1 MVSMAVS
8 ANPPVVADAIT
19 CVASDDLFEIHFSR
33 GRRAA
38 HIAVSVGLVFLTAF
52 LALTLFAA
60 FRLRIAFDNW
70 WGWPPLACCLLAA
83 IAHRFFTTGFKR
95 APIRID
101 RAGRVRCGFRR
112 VRFRTRPTAHLIG
125 PAGDDGFFVYR
136 GPLRVKSHVV
146 LVSPGGTRV
155 TLFKT
160 RNELRARYVAQSL
173 EIWLGQSGSPTLKA
187 DSDVYFARALT
198 VMCATVIF
206 VSLSKQWA
214 DHQIFHPVHM
224 GTFALI
230 FTAALTSLLFVLSAR
245 RLWVRWLDRSVML
258 TVKDRAVQSVVTLLA
273 MFAISATVFHFANLV
288 ELRSTPMQPRTSR
301 TVISQVGPST
311 KTCDV
316 PIYFIEPR
324 LGRLSRF
331 CVAND
336 ARKWEVGQGLL
347 LDERVNAFG
356 VRVVAVT
363 QLDREAGV
371 WGGKDRRTLE
381 RCSAR

>member
-1 MVSMAVS
+1 MVSIAVS
-8 ANPPVVADAIT
+8 VHPHVVADAIT
-19 CVASDDLFEIHFSR
+19 CIASDDLFEIHFSR

-38 HIAVSVGLVFLTAF
+38 HIAASVGLIILAAF

-60 FRLRIAFDNW
+60 FRLRIAFDDW

-101 RAGRVRCGFRR
+101 RAGRVRCGFQRM
-112 VRFRTRPTAHLIG
+112 RFRTRPTAHLIG
-125 PAGDDGFFVYR
+125 PASDDGFFVYR
-136 GPLRVKSHVV
+136 GPLRAKSRVV

-173 EIWLGQSGSPTLKA
+173 GAWLGQSGSPALKA
-187 DSDVYFARALT
+187 DSDVCLARALT

-230 FTAALTSLLFVLSAR
+230 FTAALTSLLFVMSVR
-245 RLWVRWLDRSVML
+245 RVWVRWLDLSVMV

-273 MFAISATVFHFANLV
+273 VFAISATVFHFANLV

-301 TVISQVGPST
+301 TVISQVGPSN

-316 PIYFIEPR
+316 PLYFIEPR
-324 LGRLSRF
+324 LDRLSTF
-331 CVAND
+331 CAAND
-336 ARKWEVGQGLL
+336 SRKWEVGQGLL

-356 VRVVAVT
+356 VRVVAVRP
-363 QLDREAGV
+363 LEREAGV

-381 RCSAR
+381 RCSSR